1 MEENTVDSDS
11 TATTRQ
17 VILAVFDGMTIAE
30 ITAFRRAFEARYNVS
45 STAPPGKLA
54 PPPDDEREMVDTTPE
69 PTEFDVV
76 LTGIAPDANRINV
89 IRVVHELTNLG
100 LGEARDAVVN
110 APTHIREAVT
120 RAEVEIVRGKLAD
133 AGATVE
139 ITGR

>member
-1 MEENTVDSDS
+1 VDSDS
-11 TATTRQ
+11 TATTRRA
-17 VILAVFDGMTIAE
+17 ILAAFDGMTIAE

-45 STAPPGKLA
+45 SAAPPGGT
-54 PPPDDEREMVDTTPE
+54 PPLDNISETVDVTPE

-89 IRVVHELTNLG
+89 IRVVRELTNLG

-120 RAEVEIVRGKLAD
+120 RDEAETVRGKLAD

-139 ITGR
+139 VTSR